1 MNKYSNK
8 KARRN
13 IKVGVTVMLILY
25 VLNRIGNLL
34 LKTICSNEHV
44 LIAIMWKTIVGAV
57 TVGTTVVIILIVC
70 FIFCE
75 LYEHLSKRK
84 K

>member
-44 LIAIMWKTIVGAV
+44 LIAIMWKTIK
-57 TVGTTVVIILIVC
+57 C
-70 FIFCE
+70 CM
-75 LYEHLSKRK
+75 
-84 K
+84 